1 MQKTG
6 AEVVFHARCPSLLL
20 IWSVGRAK
28 ILQTRPLRS
37 SSMEMRKIHTILSA
51 LPGAF
56 LFKNHETV
64 I

>member
-1 MQKTG
+1 MALGGQVM
-6 AEVVFHARCPSLLL
+6 A
-20 IWSVGRAK
+20 SVGRAK